1 MFSNVSNFSGDV
13 DFALAM
19 IIGISLVFLVGLTL
33 VMIYFM
39 WRYNHKRNPVATD
52 IEGHIGLE
60 VLWTVVPAILVVLMF
75 YYGYTGYLKMRT
87 APDDAIQIKAT
98 GQMWSWSFEYENG
111 KVSDTLVVPLNKA
124 VKLDLFSKDVI
135 HSLYIPAFRIKED
148 MVPGRDNWMWFVAQQ
163 EGVYSILCAEYCG
176 DRHSYMISQVNVVP
190 ENEYQKWYDKKDEP
204 SDYPGLALMKN
215 NACMSC
221 HSVDGTR
228 LVGPS
233 FLGIWGR
240 KEMVVLENGV
250 EKEIGVNEDY
260 LLRSLNEPNAEVVKT
275 YSKGM
280 MQSYKDVFT
289 EEEKAQII
297 DYLKSLK
304 E

>member
-1 MFSNVSNFSGDV
+1 MFSNVSNFSNDV
-13 DFALAM
+13 DYALAM
-19 IIGISLVFLVGLTL
+19 IIGISLFFLVGLTL
-33 VMIYFM
+33 LMIYFM
-39 WRYNHKRNPVATD
+39 WRYDHKRNPKATD

-60 VLWTVVPAILVVLMF
+60 VLWTIVPTILVVMMF
-75 YYGYTGYLKMRT
+75 YYGYSGYLKMRT
-87 APDDAIQIKAT
+87 VPDDAIVIKAT
-98 GQMWSWSFEYENG
+98 GQMWSWSFEYDNG
-111 KVSDTLVVPLNKA
+111 KVTDTLVVPLDKA
-124 VKLDLFSKDVI
+124 VKLNLFSKDVI

-148 MVPGRDNWMWFVAQQ
+148 MVPGRDNWMWFIAQQ
-163 EGVYSILCAEYCG
+163 EGTYNILCAEYCG
-176 DRHSYMISQVNVVP
+176 DRHSYMISHVDVLPV
-190 ENEYQKWYDKKDEP
+190 EDYEKWYNAKEKK

-240 KEMVVLENGV
+240 KETIVLENGV
-250 EKEIGVNEDY
+250 EKEIAVEREY
-260 LLRSLNEPNAEVVKT
+260 LLRSLDDPNAELVKT
-275 YSKGM
+275 YGKGM

-289 EEEKAQII
+289 EEEKEQII

-304 E
+304 

>member
-1 MFSNVSNFSGDV
+1 MFSNVSNFSNDV
-13 DFALAM
+13 DYALAM
-19 IIGISLVFLVGLTL
+19 IIGISLFFLVGLTL
-33 VMIYFM
+33 LMIYFM
-39 WRYNHKRNPVATD
+39 WRYNHKRNPKATD
-52 IEGHIGLE
+52 IEGHVGLE
-60 VLWTVVPAILVVLMF
+60 VLWTVVPTILVVMMF
-75 YYGYTGYLKMRT
+75 YYGYNGYLKMRT
-87 APDDAIQIKAT
+87 APDDAIVIKAT

-111 KVSDTLVVPLNKA
+111 KVSDTLVVPLDKA
-124 VKLDLFSKDVI
+124 VKLNLFSKDVI

-148 MVPGRDNWMWFVAQQ
+148 MVPGRDNWMWFIAQQ
-163 EGVYSILCAEYCG
+163 EGTYNILCAEYCG

-190 ENEYQKWYDKKDEP
+190 ENEYEEWFNKKAEK

-240 KEMVVLENGV
+240 KETVILENGV
-250 EKEIGVNEDY
+250 KKEIAVEKEY
-260 LLRSLNEPNAEVVKT
+260 LLRSLNEPNAEVVDT

-289 EEEKAQII
+289 EEEKEQII

-304 E
+304 